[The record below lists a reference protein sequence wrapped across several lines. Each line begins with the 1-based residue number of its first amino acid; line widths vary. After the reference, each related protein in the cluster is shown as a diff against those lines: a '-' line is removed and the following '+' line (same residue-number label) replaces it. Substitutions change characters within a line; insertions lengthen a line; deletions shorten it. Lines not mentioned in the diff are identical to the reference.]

1 MSIIFLDRQIFIVQK
16 PSIVWPEYV
25 TNSIIQMFIFKIYQG
40 REPVGIFNFFRK
52 QLIDVIE
59 WVETEN
65 GILSYRF
72 PMTDCEIQN
81 GAQLT
86 VRSSQLVLF
95 VNEGQM
101 GDLFEAG
108 MHTIATNNLPILT
121 NLKHWDKG
129 FKSPFKSDV
138 YFFSTRDQLDQRW
151 GSTTPIVFRD
161 KDYGALRIK
170 AHGTYS
176 YRIKNPKIFFSKV
189 SGTRDFFTTA
199 DLEGQLR
206 SVILTNLAAYF
217 GKTQVSFIDMAANQM
232 EFSQVLKTA
241 LAPSL
246 EEYGLELMNFLVQSI
261 SLPEELQQ
269 SLDKVSSMRI
279 VGDLQKY
286 AQFQSADSIS
296 IAARN
301 DGGAGAG
308 IGMGVGMA
316 MGQNMLNNMK
326 EGQSEDPMETIKK
339 LHQLVKDGVISEA
352 EFNAKKIEL
361 LGKIK

>member
-1 MSIIFLDRQIFIVQK
+1 M
-16 PSIVWPEYV
+16 
-25 TNSIIQMFIFKIYQG
+25 
-40 REPVGIFNFFRK
+40 GIFNFFKK

-72 PMTDCEIQN
+72 PMTDREIQN

-95 VNEGQM
+95 VNEGQV

-108 MHTIATNNLPILT
+108 MHTIATNNLPVLT
-121 NLKHWDKG
+121 NLKNWDKG
-129 FKSPFKSDV
+129 FNSPFKSDL
-138 YFFSTRDQLDQRW
+138 YFYSTRDQLDQRW
-151 GSTTPIVFRD
+151 GTTTPIVFRD
-161 KDYGALRIK
+161 KDYGSIRVR

-189 SGTRDFFTTA
+189 SGTRDVFTTA

-206 SVILTNLAAYF
+206 SVILTNLASHF
-217 GKTQVSFIDMAANQM
+217 GKIQVSFIDMASNQM
-232 EFSQVLKTA
+232 EFSQILKTA

-261 SLPEELQQ
+261 SLPEELQA
-269 SLDKVSSMRI
+269 SLDKVTSMRM
-279 VGDLQKY
+279 VGDLKKY
-286 AQFQSADSIS
+286 AEFQSADSIS
-296 IAARN
+296 IAAKN
-301 DGGAGAG
+301 EGAA
-308 IGMGVGMA
+308 GMGIGMA
-316 MGQNMLNNMK
+316 MGQNMVNRSQAS
-326 EGQSEDPMETIKK
+326 EQPAEDPIATIKK
-339 LHQLVKDGVISEA
+339 LHDLLQAGVLSEA
-352 EFNAKKIEL
+352 EFNAKKAEL

>member
-1 MSIIFLDRQIFIVQK
+1 M
-16 PSIVWPEYV
+16 
-25 TNSIIQMFIFKIYQG
+25 
-40 REPVGIFNFFRK
+40 GIFNFFGK

-72 PMTDCEIQN
+72 PMTDREIQN

-95 VNEGQM
+95 VNEGHI

-108 MHTIATNNLPILT
+108 MHTIATNNLPVLT
-121 NLKHWDKG
+121 NLKNWDKG
-129 FKSPFKSDV
+129 FNSPFKSDL

-151 GSTTPIVFRD
+151 GTTTPIVFRD
-161 KDYGALRIK
+161 KDYGSIRVR

-189 SGTRDFFTTA
+189 SGTRDVFTTA

-206 SVILTNLAAYF
+206 SVIITNLASHF
-217 GKTQVSFIDMAANQM
+217 GKIQVSFIDMASNQM
-232 EFSQVLKTA
+232 EFSQVLKNA

-261 SLPEELQQ
+261 SLPEELQA
-269 SLDKVSSMRI
+269 SLDKVTSMRM
-279 VGDLQKY
+279 VGDLRKY
-286 AQFQSADSIS
+286 AEFQSADSIS
-296 IAARN
+296 IAAKN
-301 DGGAGAG
+301 EGGAGMG
-308 IGMGVGMA
+308 IGMA
-316 MGQNMLNNMK
+316 MGQNMVNRASAP
-326 EGQSEDPMETIKK
+326 EQPAEDPIATIKK
-339 LHQLVKDGVISEA
+339 LHDLMQAGVLSES
-352 EFNAKKIEL
+352 EFNAKKVEL

>member
-1 MSIIFLDRQIFIVQK
+1 
-16 PSIVWPEYV
+16 
-25 TNSIIQMFIFKIYQG
+25 
-40 REPVGIFNFFRK
+40 VGIFNFFGK

-72 PMTDCEIQN
+72 PMTDREIQN

-95 VNEGQM
+95 VNEGHI

-108 MHTIATNNLPILT
+108 MHTIATNNLPVLT
-121 NLKHWDKG
+121 NLKNWDKG
-129 FKSPFKSDV
+129 FNSPFKSDL

-151 GSTTPIVFRD
+151 GTTTPIVFRD
-161 KDYGALRIK
+161 KDYGSIRVR

-189 SGTRDFFTTA
+189 SGTRDVFTTA

-206 SVILTNLAAYF
+206 SVIITNLASHF
-217 GKTQVSFIDMAANQM
+217 GKIQVSFIDMASNQM
-232 EFSQVLKTA
+232 EFSQVLKNA

-261 SLPEELQQ
+261 SLPEELQA
-269 SLDKVSSMRI
+269 SLDKVTSMRM
-279 VGDLQKY
+279 VGDLRKY
-286 AQFQSADSIS
+286 AEFQSADSIS
-296 IAARN
+296 IAAKN
-301 DGGAGAG
+301 EGGAGMG
-308 IGMGVGMA
+308 IGMA
-316 MGQNMLNNMK
+316 MGQNMVNRASAP
-326 EGQSEDPMETIKK
+326 EQPAEDPIATIKK
-339 LHQLVKDGVISEA
+339 LHDLMQAGVLSES
-352 EFNAKKIEL
+352 EFNAKKVEL

>member
-1 MSIIFLDRQIFIVQK
+1 M
-16 PSIVWPEYV
+16 
-25 TNSIIQMFIFKIYQG
+25 
-40 REPVGIFNFFRK
+40 GIFNLFRK

-65 GILSYRF
+65 GLLSYRF
-72 PMTDCEIQN
+72 PMTDREIQN

-86 VRSSQLVLF
+86 VRSTQLVLF
-95 VNEGQM
+95 VNEGQV

-108 MHTIATNNLPILT
+108 MHTIATKNLPVLT

-129 FKSPFKSDV
+129 FESPFKSDV

-151 GSTTPIVFRD
+151 GTTTPIVFRD
-161 KDYGALRIK
+161 KDYGHLRVR

-176 YRIKNPKIFFSKV
+176 YRIKNPKIFFAKV
-189 SGTRDFFTTA
+189 SGTRDVFTTG

-206 SVILTNLAAYF
+206 SVILTNLAAHF
-217 GKTQVSFIDMAANQM
+217 GKIQTSFIDMASNQI
-232 EFSQVLKTA
+232 EFSKVLKEA

-269 SLDKVSSMRI
+269 SLDKVTSMKI
-279 VGDLQKY
+279 VGDLKKY
-286 AQFQSADSIS
+286 AEFQAADSIS
-296 IAARN
+296 IAAKN

-308 IGMGVGMA
+308 LGMGMGMA
-316 MGQNMLNNMK
+316 MSQNMLNKNS
-326 EGQSEDPMETIKK
+326 GGADQTEDPMETIKK
-339 LHQLVKDGVISEA
+339 LHQLMKDGVISET
-352 EFNAKKIEL
+352 EFNAKKSEL